1 MRDTQVISVSKNWF
15 SVLETGLQTPPP
27 NFILE
32 TIFYELLLKTSF
44 FIKLNKSKQTL
55 NQEAT
60 Y

>member
-44 FIKLNKSKQTL
+44 FIKLNKSKHPL